1 MSRRER
7 GENDDGNYGIIQEVG
22 WLVWTCLLSWPAF
35 SGRRGSST
43 PQAKTLDRDQ
53 ALILKRSLLNPERSN
68 IRKDYFRTSNDRF

>member
-22 WLVWTCLLSWPAF
+22 WSGPALSWPAF
-35 SGRRGSST
+35 SGRRGTST

-53 ALILKRSLLNPERSN
+53 ALILKRSLLNPER
-68 IRKDYFRTSNDRF
+68 KQY

>member
-1 MSRRER
+1 MMGIMELYRRL
-7 GENDDGNYGIIQEVG
+7 VG
-22 WLVWTCLLSWPAF
+22 WSGPALSWPAF
-35 SGRRGSST
+35 SGRRGTST